1 MCQNDLLSPYPV
13 VACAADFQT
22 AIDGSGNYTYVVAAP
37 ADLPANLGPNVTTIP
52 WGSTDVDKVLF
63 LRNMTPS
70 AAFYPNSIQASQDS
84 GADPATTM
92 GPYYPRAAYCG
103 TETFAAGGADACLGA

>member
-1 MCQNDLLSPYPV
+1 MCQNDLRSPYPV

-22 AIDGSGNYTYVVAAP
+22 ALDAAGYYTYVVAAP
-37 ADLPANLGPNVTTIP
+37 ADVPADLAPDVTVIP

-70 AAFYPNSIQASQDS
+70 AEFYPYSIQASQDS
-84 GADPATTM
+84 GADPAVTM
-92 GPYYPRAAYCG
+92 GPYYPRAVYCD
-103 TETFAAGGADACLGA
+103 TETFAAGVCFD